1 MIWAILALALGG
13 IVKGA
18 IGAGVPIIAIPVLT
32 MTHDVQFAVA
42 VLLAPNLVAN
52 MWQAWSYRSDLLPSR
67 FLIPFALGGAAGVAV
82 GTYGLTRL
90 PQEGLSLIVATAVLV
105 YVAIRLANPS
115 LALPYRLGRMLAL
128 PVGATAGILQGATG
142 MSAPISVTFLNA
154 LQLDR
159 RVFIG
164 TIAVFFTALTVMQ
177 IPALAITGILTPE
190 RALISIVA
198 LTTVLGFM
206 PLGAFLA
213 KRFSRRFFDLVTLG
227 LLVVLASKIFL
238 DVLVL

>member
-1 MIWAILALALGG
+1 
-13 IVKGA
+13 
-18 IGAGVPIIAIPVLT
+18 
-32 MTHDVQFAVA
+32 
-42 VLLAPNLVAN
+42 
-52 MWQAWSYRSDLLPSR
+52 
-67 FLIPFALGGAAGVAV
+67 
-82 GTYGLTRL
+82 
-90 PQEGLSLIVATAVLV
+90 
-105 YVAIRLANPS
+105 
-115 LALPYRLGRMLAL
+115 
-128 PVGATAGILQGATG
+128 
-142 MSAPISVTFLNA
+142 VTFLNA